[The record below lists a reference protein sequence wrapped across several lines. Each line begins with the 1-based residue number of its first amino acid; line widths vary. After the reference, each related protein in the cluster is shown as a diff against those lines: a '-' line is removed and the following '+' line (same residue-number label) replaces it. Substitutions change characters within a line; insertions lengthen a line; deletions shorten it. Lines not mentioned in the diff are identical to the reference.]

1 VADRSGGI
9 GELVRR
15 HRVAAELTQEELA
28 ERAGL
33 SVRAISDIERGCTA
47 RPHRNS
53 ISLLAAALGLAG
65 PSLREFALAGGL
77 HESTWPKDRPGPL
90 AQPANSEAGSLPV
103 PRQLPA
109 RAAHFV
115 GRGAEIEALDGL
127 LKRGTAAPGTV
138 VISAIAGTAG
148 IGKTALAL
156 HWAHLAA
163 DRFPDGQLYV
173 NLRGFD
179 PSGPPVTPAAAIRGF
194 LDALGPA
201 QDQIP
206 ASPDAQAGL
215 YRGLLAA
222 RRMLIVLDNARDA
235 SQVRPLLPASP
246 GCLVVVTSRNQLADL
261 VAVDGAYPLALDL
274 LAEAEAAELLSQRLG
289 VDRLAAEPEAA
300 RELTG
305 LCARLPLALCIAAAR
320 AATHPHFPLA
330 SLAAD
335 LRDTARRLD
344 VLAVGEEASLRAVF
358 SWSYQHLLAPAARMF
373 RLLGL
378 HPGPDTSA
386 AAAASLAGIPA
397 DQARQALAELHDA
410 NLLTEP
416 VPRRYACHDLLRR
429 YAAELAEAGV
439 SPEERQAAIHRM
451 LDHYLHTARKAARVV
466 YPNLEETAVA
476 PPRAGVVPEHV
487 ADYEQA
493 MAWFAAEH
501 RVLLAAV
508 AKAADAGLDIH
519 AWQLSAALTT
529 FLNRRGHWDSLLTVQ
544 QTGLAAALRLGDLKA
559 QSITH
564 RNLGMTQSLFGSYAE
579 ARAHLVQALEVCR
592 QLGDRPGEGRAHN
605 AIATLFYRQGRY
617 SDSMDHCLQAL
628 SLFQAADD
636 RSWQAII
643 LNNIGYC
650 QALLGNH
657 QLALGYCQQSMTLHQ
672 ELGDRNG
679 QAFTSDSLGLIH
691 RHLGHHAEAV
701 DCHDHAL
708 ALFRDLGDRLSQA
721 KVLVNLGDVHQAA
734 SSAQAAR
741 EAWQQALEILDDL
754 HHQDADQVRAR
765 LRAHP
770 APATVPAGP
779 GTGRGRQA
787 SGRAVG
793 GIAAGSTVSPVR

>member
-1 VADRSGGI
+1 MRWGAVADRFDGI
-9 GELVRR
+9 GEFVRR

-28 ERAGL
+28 ERAAL
-33 SVRAISDIERGCTA
+33 SVRAISNIERGCTA

-53 ISLLAAALGLAG
+53 MSLLAAALGLAG
-65 PSLREFALAGGL
+65 PALREFALAGGL
-77 HESTWPKDRPGPL
+77 DESAWQKEWPQPL
-90 AQPANSEAGSLPV
+90 ARPANADAGSLAV

-115 GRGAEIEALDGL
+115 GRGAELEALNGL
-127 LKRGTAAPGTV
+127 LQRGHATPGTV
-138 VISAIAGTAG
+138 AISAIAGTAG

-163 DRFPDGQLYV
+163 GRFPDGQLYV

-194 LDALGPA
+194 LDALGTP
-201 QDQIP
+201 QEHIP
-206 ASPDAQAGL
+206 ASLDAQAGL
-215 YRGLLAA
+215 YRGLLAS

-246 GCLVVVTSRNQLADL
+246 GCLVVVTSRSQLADL

-274 LAEAEAAELLSQRLG
+274 LAETEATELLGQRLG
-289 VDRLAAEPEAA
+289 
-300 RELTG
+300 ELTE

-330 SLAAD
+330 WLAAE

-344 VLAVGEEASLRAVF
+344 GLAVGEGASLRAVF
-358 SWSYQHLLAPAARMF
+358 SWSCQDLPAPAARMF

-378 HPGPDTSA
+378 HPGPDITA
-386 AAAASLAGIPA
+386 AAAASLAGIPV
-397 DQARQALAELHDA
+397 DQALQALAELHDA

-416 VPRRYACHDLLRR
+416 VPRRYAFHDLLRT
-429 YAAELAEAGV
+429 YAAELAEAGD
-439 SPEERQAAIHRM
+439 SPTERQAVIHRM
-451 LDHYLHTARKAARVV
+451 LDHYLHTSRKAALVV

-476 PPRAGVVPEHV
+476 PPRPGVLPEHV
-487 ADYEQA
+487 AGYEQA
-493 MAWFAAEH
+493 MAWFEAEH

-544 QTGLAAALRLGDLKA
+544 QAGLAAALRLGDLKA
-559 QSITH
+559 QAITH
-564 RNLGMTQSLFGSYAE
+564 RSLGMTQSLFGFYEE
-579 ARAHLVQALEVCR
+579 AHSHLVQALDVCR
-592 QLGDRPGEGRAHN
+592 QLGDRPGEGRVHN
-605 AIATLFYRQGRY
+605 AIATLFDRQGRY
-617 SDSMDHCLQAL
+617 SDSLDHCLQAL
-628 SLFQAADD
+628 SLFQAAGD

-657 QLALGYCQQSMTLHQ
+657 QLALGCCQQSMTLHQ

-679 QAFTSDSLGLIH
+679 QAFTSDTLGLVH
-691 RHLGHHAEAV
+691 RHLGHHAEAA
-701 DCHDHAL
+701 DCHEHAL

-734 SSAQAAR
+734 DSAQAAR
-741 EAWQQALEILDDL
+741 EAWQQALKILDDL
-754 HHQDADQVRAR
+754 HHQDAGQVRAR

-779 GTGRGRQA
+779 GTGRGPQA
-787 SGRAVG
+787 RGRAVG
-793 GIAAGSTVSPVR
+793 GMTTGRRVSPVR